1 MSTRLEM
8 TKQRLAMYYE
18 AELAIL
24 TGQSYTIGGQ
34 TLNRANLSHVVK
46 QISGLQKEI
55 QRLEH
60 KGSRV
65 RRVIPID

>member
-8 TKQRLAMYYE
+8 AKLRLAMYYE
-18 AELAIL
+18 AEQAIL

-46 QISGLQKEI
+46 QIDGLQKEI
-55 QRLEH
+55 RRLEYS
-60 KGSRV
+60 GSRV
-65 RRVIPID
+65 RQVIPID

>member
-1 MSTRLEM
+1 MATRLEM
-8 TKQRLAMYYE
+8 KKQRLAMYYE
-18 AELAIL
+18 AEQAIL

-46 QISGLQKEI
+46 QIKELEKEI
-55 QRLEH
+55 TRLERG
-60 KGSRV
+60 GSRV

>member
-1 MSTRLEM
+1 MSVRLEM
-8 TKQRLAMYYE
+8 SKQRLAMYYE
-18 AELAIL
+18 AEQAIL

-46 QISGLQKEI
+46 QIDKLEKEVA
-55 QRLEH
+55 RLES
-60 KGSRV
+60 GRSRV

>member
-1 MSTRLEM
+1 MATRLEM
-8 TKQRLAMYYE
+8 KKQRLAMYYE
-18 AELAIL
+18 AEQAIL

-46 QISGLQKEI
+46 QIKELEKDI
-55 QRLEH
+55 ARLERG
-60 KGSRV
+60 GSRV

>member
-1 MSTRLEM
+1 
-8 TKQRLAMYYE
+8 MYYE
-18 AELAIL
+18 AEQAIL

-46 QISGLQKEI
+46 QIKELEKDI
-55 QRLEH
+55 ARLERG
-60 KGSRV
+60 GSRV